1 MVTGGLGMRVWRRPV
16 HAEVG
21 DVQADNAGVHVRGRL
36 IGDKLG
42 GTARLHGPEKA
53 LREVPV
59 QALSET
65 EFRLTVPAL
74 PAGTWH
80 LSVTYGDG
88 DKEARLGR
96 FLDDVAD
103 KKNAF
108 VLPAASIDGVTVQP
122 TYLWGNEFSVRVTA

>member
-1 MVTGGLGMRVWRRPV
+1 
-16 HAEVG
+16 
-21 DVQADNAGVHVRGRL
+21 
-36 IGDKLG
+36 
-42 GTARLHGPEKA
+42 
-53 LREVPV
+53 
-59 QALSET
+59 
-65 EFRLTVPAL
+65 
-74 PAGTWH
+74 
-80 LSVTYGDG
+80 LSVTYGGG